1 MKSSR
6 VYLSIS
12 ILLLILF
19 CIVSSVSAKTLWD
32 EIREKGVLEVGVAAC
47 DPHCIQDPSTGEWS
61 GTAVDITKR
70 LAEVLGVEFKPVSTT
85 WDYII
90 AGLQAKKWDI
100 ALALNATPDRSLAVD
115 FSIPFVEVQLTLV
128 YHKDNP
134 KIPKNPNFSD
144 FDQPGID
151 IAVMSGTA
159 NEKTITRA
167 AKNANI
173 LRFPDLSES
182 RMAIISNR
190 ADALIDDNT
199 TNYLFAL
206 ANKDWALIAIP
217 NPPLGREGI
226 CFGFRQGYY
235 PDIETMNIVITQ
247 MKDSGEIKLLE
258 EKYGTML
265 YEEQLK
271 AKP

>member
-1 MKSSR
+1 MKRSR
-6 VYLSIS
+6 VYLLIVS
-12 ILLLILF
+12 LMLILF
-19 CIVSSVSAKTLWD
+19 CSISSASAETLWE
-32 EIREKGVLEVGVAAC
+32 EIIEKGVLEVGVAAC

-61 GTAVDITKR
+61 GVAVDIMKR
-70 LAEVLGVEFKPVSTT
+70 LAETLGVEFKPVSTT

-90 AGLQAKKWDI
+90 AGLLAKKWDI
-100 ALALNATPDRSLAVD
+100 AAALNATPDRSLAVD

-128 YHKDNP
+128 YHKDNS

-159 NEKTITRA
+159 NEKSVNRA
-167 AKNANI
+167 VKNANI
-173 LRFPDLSES
+173 LRFPDLTES
-182 RMAIISNR
+182 RMAVISNR

-206 ANKDWALIAIP
+206 ANEEWALIATP
-217 NPPLGREGI
+217 DPPLGREGI
-226 CFGFRQGYY
+226 CFGFREGYY
-235 PDIETMNIVITQ
+235 ADIETLNIVITQ
-247 MKDSGEIKLLE
+247 MRDAGDIKLLE

-265 YEEQLK
+265 YEAQQK
-271 AKP
+271 D